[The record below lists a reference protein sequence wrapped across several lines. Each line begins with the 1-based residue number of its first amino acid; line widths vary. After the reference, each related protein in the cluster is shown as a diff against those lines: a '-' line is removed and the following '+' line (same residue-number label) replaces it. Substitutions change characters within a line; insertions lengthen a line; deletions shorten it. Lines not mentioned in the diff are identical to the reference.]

1 MNGSNGIDE
10 YSRLTPCEKDV
21 LRRAA
26 EGKTNMESVRC
37 LYLSINTVEKY
48 RASLMDKLGL
58 RHRSDLIRYALRGAW
73 LAQGLGS
80 VVVVQGLSP
89 LIRSDR
95 KQKPGAVLLNP

>member
-37 LYLSINTVEKY
+37 LYLSINTVKKY

-73 LAQGLGS
+73 LATRTRECS
-80 VVVVQGLSP
+80 
-89 LIRSDR
+89 RSSGFESAHP
-95 KQKPGAVLLNP
+95 K

>member
-10 YSRLTPCEKDV
+10 YSRLTPCEKEV

-26 EGKTNMESVRC
+26 EGKTNLEIVRC

-58 RHRSDLIRYALRGAW
+58 RRRSDLIRYALERG
-73 LAQGLGS
+73 LVGHK
-80 VVVVQGLSP
+80 
-89 LIRSDR
+89 D
-95 KQKPGAVLLNP
+95 